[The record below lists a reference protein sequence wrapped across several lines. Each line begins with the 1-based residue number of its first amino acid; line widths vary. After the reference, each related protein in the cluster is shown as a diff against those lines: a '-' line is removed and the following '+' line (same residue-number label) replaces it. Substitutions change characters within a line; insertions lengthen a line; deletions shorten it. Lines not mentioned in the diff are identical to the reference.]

1 MKKHLVI
8 FSSILIVASLLSLS
22 YAETEQK
29 GRFMQEKMG
38 QMAPPE
44 GGFAAMSPDS
54 RFVYVVGKD
63 TLYQYTAK
71 DLKLKKSAY
80 IGSADVKRLIGGSIF
95 FSNDSKL
102 LYIMRGKTLLL
113 FDTLELN
120 FINKVTIE

>member
-1 MKKHLVI
+1 MRKYIVI
-8 FSSILIVASLLSLS
+8 FSLILIVASLFSLS
-22 YAETEQK
+22 FAQTEQK
-29 GRFMQEKMG
+29 ERFMQERMG

-54 RFVYVVGKD
+54 KFVYIVGKD

-95 FSNDSKL
+95 FSNDNKL

-113 FDTLELN
+113 FDALELN